1 MDKLRKKI
9 IKYFLLCTLGISL
22 VQQTADALFQKLFDK
37 VILPKYEA
45 SDNAAVA
52 VLSAVLY
59 IVLSLFIL
67 LFGAYVFYR
76 LVRKAVN
83 AESRRRAEEQNMLY
97 SCIAHDLKTPMT
109 SVQGFAA
116 ALRDG
121 KIKEEEQGEIC
132 DIIYLKTKHMSELVD
147 TLSAY
152 SKLGTEDFS
161 LNLDEADICTVV
173 RDTAAMNYAD
183 FESKGIEM
191 NIDIPDE
198 PVMFSLDIKEFARA
212 INNVIV
218 NASKHNE
225 SGCEVLIRVH
235 TEDGRI
241 FVTVA
246 DTGRLIP
253 KELVPALFD
262 PFVCGNA
269 SRTSGTGSGLG
280 LAVSARIA
288 EKHGMTLSYRTDIEG
303 YTKGFVF
310 EMRN

>member
-9 IKYFLLCTLGISL
+9 IKYFLLCTLGIYL
-22 VQQTADALFQKLFDK
+22 VQQTADALFQELFDR

-45 SDNAAVA
+45 SDNGTVA
-52 VLSAVLY
+52 VVSVILY
-59 IVLSLFIL
+59 LALSLFIL
-67 LFGAYVFYR
+67 LLGAYVFYR
-76 LVRKAVN
+76 LVRKAVD
-83 AESRRRAEEQNMLY
+83 AESSRRAEEQNMLY

-198 PVMFSLDIKEFARA
+198 PVIFPLDKKEFTRA

-218 NASKHNE
+218 NACKHNE

-253 KELVPALFD
+253 EELVPALFD

-288 EKHGMTLSYRTDIEG
+288 EKHGMTLSYKTDIEG
-303 YTKGFVF
+303 YSKGFVF
-310 EMRN
+310 EMSN